1 VRAIVFLFVILL
13 FKGMPVNGQVVADTI
28 PYTEGREFDI
38 PLEVMDD
45 EANRLYIE
53 AIKFYDLGD
62 LFTAGKVIA
71 AAIKKNDHVPE
82 YYLLK
87 SNIEQ
92 RSSRYKKALKTV
104 NKAVKIAPNS
114 AAVYFSRAVCKYG
127 MKDFVGAVQ
136 DYTKVIAIDP
146 SHFQSFYGRGV
157 AKSQLNEFN
166 SAKEDFDVA
175 IMLKPTFAKSY
186 YGRGLALLK
195 LQQYKEAMFNISSYT
210 VADPNNGEA
219 IFYLGQAKIGA
230 GDIIGGCGEF
240 AKAKVLG
247 YKKAEEEAAKY
258 CIR

>member
-1 VRAIVFLFVILL
+1 VKSLFVLFILL
-13 FKGMPVNGQVVADTI
+13 FLQFISLKGQVQTDTI

-38 PLEVMDD
+38 PLEMMDD

-53 AIKFYDLGD
+53 AIKAYNKADLY
-62 LFTAGKVIA
+62 LAELMVS
-71 AAIKKNDHVPE
+71 AAIKKNNRVPE
-82 YYLLK
+82 YYMLK
-87 SNIEQ
+87 SNVEQ
-92 RSSRYKKALKTV
+92 RSLRYKKALKTI
-104 NKAVKIAPNS
+104 NKAVSIAPNS
-114 AAVYFSRAVCKYG
+114 AAVYYARAVCKYG

-146 SHFQSFYGRGV
+146 SHYQSFYGRGV
-157 AKSQLNEFN
+157 AKSQMNEYT

-175 IMLKPTFAKSY
+175 IMLKSTFARSY

-195 LQQYKEAMFNISSYT
+195 LQQFREAMFNLSSYL
-210 VADPNNGEA
+210 VAEPNNGEVL
-219 IFYLGQAKIGA
+219 FYLGQAKVGA
-230 GDIIGGCGEF
+230 GDIIGGCGDF